1 MSQVLKLVIS
11 VTKIEVTQ
19 SSVLKRVD
27 KFEEQNE
34 SLDEKIKGA
43 VLEQREI
50 DSRKLHIMCFGL
62 SESTEENAELR
73 NA

>member
-1 MSQVLKLVIS
+1 MVIR
-11 VTKIEVTQ
+11 VTKIEATQ
-19 SSVLKRVD
+19 SSVLERLD

-50 DSRKLHIMCFGL
+50 DSRKLNIMCFGL

>member
-1 MSQVLKLVIS
+1 MVIR

-19 SSVLKRVD
+19 SSVLERLD

-50 DSRKLHIMCFGL
+50 GSRKLNIMCFGL